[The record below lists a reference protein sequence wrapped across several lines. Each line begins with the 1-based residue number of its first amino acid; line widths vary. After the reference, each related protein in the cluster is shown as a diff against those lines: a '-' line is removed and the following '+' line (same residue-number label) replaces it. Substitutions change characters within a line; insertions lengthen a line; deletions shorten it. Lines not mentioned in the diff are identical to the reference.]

1 MSVKVIAA
9 PGYGF
14 SPDTKDGR
22 IKNASGGPRV
32 KGEVLMLDLGDTTTS
47 TDTDTAEGDTS
58 SGYANGILPATVGI
72 GSLSG
77 AANPR
82 PGYIFGVILDDTVAD
97 GAVCNVRWKGFCDVS
112 VTADAATI
120 GVGMFPANGVAT
132 LTATIAAGVKC
143 LAILRQ
149 ANGSAVGVL
158 PCYFN
163 GIEGW
168 GHMAVS

>member
-1 MSVKVIAA
+1 MSVKTIAA

-120 GVGMFPANGVAT
+120 
-132 LTATIAAGVKC
+132 AAGVKC